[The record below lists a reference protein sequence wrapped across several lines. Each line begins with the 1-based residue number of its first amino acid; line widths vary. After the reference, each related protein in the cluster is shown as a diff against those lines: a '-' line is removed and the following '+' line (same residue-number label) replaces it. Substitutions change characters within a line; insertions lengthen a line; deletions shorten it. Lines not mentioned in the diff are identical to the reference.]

1 MIDSVSSLAIAML
14 EDGSLVVV
22 ILLSALS
29 WLLSKK
35 VAKRMKVSRAL
46 AFVSMGTLSAI
57 FGLTLGARHLTGTGE
72 TYFLTNEALWANSL
86 HIDANWILNVAL
98 FLPAGFF
105 LSRLFRS
112 SLRTSIG
119 LALLSLAIEHL
130 QLLTA
135 WGSPDPADV
144 VANFIGAFA
153 GAFIARLL
161 LPKHLPKHS
170 PRE

>member
-1 MIDSVSSLAIAML
+1 MLDSVSSLAIAML

-22 ILLSALS
+22 ILLSAVS
-29 WLLSKK
+29 WLLSKR
-35 VAKRMKVSRAL
+35 VAKRMRVSRAL

-72 TYFLTNEALWANSL
+72 TYFLTNGYLWSHALL
-86 HIDANWILNVAL
+86 LDANWILNFAL

-112 SLRTSIG
+112 SLSTSIG
-119 LALLSLAIEHL
+119 LAVMSLAIEHI
-130 QLLTA
+130 QLVTA
-135 WGSPDPADV
+135 WGSPDPADL
-144 VANFIGAFA
+144 VANALGAFA
-153 GAFIARLL
+153 GAIIARIL
-161 LPKHLPKHS
+161 LPRYS